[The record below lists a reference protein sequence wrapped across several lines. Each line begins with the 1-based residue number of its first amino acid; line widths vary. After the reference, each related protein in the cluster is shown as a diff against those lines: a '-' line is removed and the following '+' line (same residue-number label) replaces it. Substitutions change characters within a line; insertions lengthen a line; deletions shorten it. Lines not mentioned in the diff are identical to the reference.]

1 MKKISRVVLEILMVV
16 LSLTV
21 TPKAAFA
28 ENKTVT
34 VIKVGNEKAFDD
46 AISTV
51 NSASEGEYVISL
63 TDNVEIGD
71 TPIRSKRPVTLLGN
85 GHTLT
90 VARYASIHVAKGAQV
105 KLGSEDGNV
114 LEIRSVSEPSND
126 VPGLLGIEGTCEMY
140 SGVSL
145 SGREGNNQFGGGVT
159 VSGGTFHMH
168 GGEIENCGIRGG
180 SVCYGGGVAVVYG
193 GKFIMD
199 GGAIQNCYA
208 ESDYI
213 DYFDPAQCFTA
224 VGGGV
229 FVSGGSSF
237 VMNDG
242 TISNNK
248 ATNMGGGIAVVASY
262 EEVLQGRGNLKS
274 AVEIKGGTVKKQ
286 PR

>member
-1 MKKISRVVLEILMVV
+1 
-16 LSLTV
+16 
-21 TPKAAFA
+21 
-28 ENKTVT
+28 
-34 VIKVGNEKAFDD
+34 
-46 AISTV
+46 
-51 NSASEGEYVISL
+51 
-63 TDNVEIGD
+63 
-71 TPIRSKRPVTLLGN
+71 
-85 GHTLT
+85 
-90 VARYASIHVAKGAQV
+90 
-105 KLGSEDGNV
+105 
-114 LEIRSVSEPSND
+114 
-126 VPGLLGIEGTCEMY
+126 
-140 SGVSL
+140 
-145 SGREGNNQFGGGVT
+145 
-159 VSGGTFHMH
+159 
-168 GGEIENCGIRGG
+168 
-180 SVCYGGGVAVVYG
+180 
-193 GKFIMD
+193 MD